1 MLELLFLLLP
11 VAAAYGWYMGR
22 RSAQQDKQQEASRL
36 SREYVAGVNFLL
48 SNQQDKAVDLFLDM
62 LKEDSNTVEAHL
74 TLGNLFRSR
83 GEVDRAI
90 RIHQALMESA
100 SLTFDQRLLA
110 VQQLGRDY
118 MAAGLY
124 DRAEEMFNQL
134 VDEQDFKVSAL
145 QQLLIIYQATSD
157 WQKAI
162 DVAEKLVK
170 QGKDQ
175 QRIEIAHF
183 YCELSL
189 QAMGSDDLERGM
201 ALLKK
206 AASADKNCARVS
218 VMLGRIYIAK
228 DEPAKAVEALSQVL
242 DQDKDLV
249 SEVLPMMHDCYQQL
263 NQPEQW
269 VAFLRRCVEE
279 NTGAAAEL
287 MLAEVLEQN
296 EGIEAAQVYVGR
308 QLQRH
313 PTMRTFYR
321 LMDYHLAEA
330 EEGRAKE
337 SLQLLRDMVRQQIR
351 TKPRY
356 RCMKCGFTAH
366 TMYWHCPSC
375 RAWAT
380 IKPIRGLDGQ

>member
-134 VDEQDFKVSAL
+134 VDEQAFMVSAL

-189 QAMGSDDLERGM
+189 QVMGSDDLERGM

-337 SLQLLRDMVRQQIR
+337 SLQLLRDMVGEQIR